1 MVFNALKLSKLL
13 LAVLDIIQNTTYI
26 QTKYNILF
34 YYVIFFFFFGINRAL
49 IWVTLQRTWFLCF
62 IKICPLVP
70 MCNDLKMAAIHVM
83 VLY

>member
-34 YYVIFFFFFGINRAL
+34 YYVIFFFFFWNKQSL
-49 IWVTLQRTWFLCF
+49 
-62 IKICPLVP
+62 
-70 MCNDLKMAAIHVM
+70 DLGNTAENV
-83 VLY
+83 VSLFY